1 MNVGENK
8 KRRLN
13 RALQRFAA
21 MLIEEASDLSG
32 LPKSK
37 LAEAMGLSDDQVRRY
52 TRLPGMKNSRA
63 PQAAAVQQLENRVA
77 KLLKRSA
84 HTVVVENNTKL
95 GGSEAYF
102 SESVEGRPGDDL
114 NLREF
119 DLGSF
124 QLGYEGDWP
133 TYRRLK
139 THRAWATGSVDV
151 KSLVK
156 NRAAFERWPEM
167 LRSYAWQWGILW
179 ERGVPWLSREAF
191 GVAADATLE
200 TFLPELTAR
209 AKQDRRA
216 VAVVGG
222 FSHGQQ
228 LIAAWEQALTSGEDE
243 RADECLALIR
253 TAAIGIESLVAT
265 YGISQARAMVDSSTQ
280 AGPST
285 GQAATLDEPSDQ
297 YLRSVAA

>member
-37 LAEAMGLSDDQVRRY
+37 LAEAMGLSDDQVKRY
-52 TRLPGMKNSRA
+52 IRLPGMKNSRA

-95 GGSEAYF
+95 GGSDAYF
-102 SESVEGRPGDDL
+102 SEGVEGRPGDDL

-139 THRAWATGSVDV
+139 THQAWATGSVKV
-151 KSLVK
+151 KSLIK
-156 NRAAFERWPEM
+156 NRVAFERWPEM
-167 LRSYAWQWGILW
+167 LRSYAWQGYLMGARCSLAVTRGFWGC
-179 ERGVPWLSREAF
+179 RGRPARDISAGIDRQGETGPKGGCRRRWFLARSETRSCLGA
-191 GVAADATLE
+191 GVD
-200 TFLPELTAR
+200 
-209 AKQDRRA
+209 
-216 VAVVGG
+216 
-222 FSHGQQ
+222 
-228 LIAAWEQALTSGEDE
+228 IW
-243 RADECLALIR
+243 
-253 TAAIGIESLVAT
+253 
-265 YGISQARAMVDSSTQ
+265 
-280 AGPST
+280 
-285 GQAATLDEPSDQ
+285 
-297 YLRSVAA
+297 